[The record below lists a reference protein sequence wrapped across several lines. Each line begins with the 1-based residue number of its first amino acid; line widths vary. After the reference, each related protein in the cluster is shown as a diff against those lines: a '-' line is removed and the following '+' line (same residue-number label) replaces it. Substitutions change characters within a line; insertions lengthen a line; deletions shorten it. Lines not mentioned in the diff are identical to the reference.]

1 MIVVVELGGQEYFGS
16 RNARGFDAYPDFL
29 LVV

>member
-1 MIVVVELGGQEYFGS
+1 MVDVIELGGQEYLGP
-16 RNARGFDAYPDFL
+16 RDLGGFDAYPDFL